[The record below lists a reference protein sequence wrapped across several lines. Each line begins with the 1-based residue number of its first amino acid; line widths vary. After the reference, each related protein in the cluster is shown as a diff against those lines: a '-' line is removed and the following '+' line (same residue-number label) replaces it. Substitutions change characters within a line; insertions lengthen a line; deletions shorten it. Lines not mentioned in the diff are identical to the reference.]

1 MSRPDSYLVTI
12 GDATTEHETFD
23 AACGYAR
30 NELILGRRPV
40 IIEHGAERYSMDT
53 HGELTEAVG

>member
-1 MSRPDSYLVTI
+1 MTYLVTI

-30 NELILGRRPV
+30 NELMLGRRRDS
-40 IIEHGAERYSMDT
+40 ERDRT
-53 HGELTEAVG
+53 P